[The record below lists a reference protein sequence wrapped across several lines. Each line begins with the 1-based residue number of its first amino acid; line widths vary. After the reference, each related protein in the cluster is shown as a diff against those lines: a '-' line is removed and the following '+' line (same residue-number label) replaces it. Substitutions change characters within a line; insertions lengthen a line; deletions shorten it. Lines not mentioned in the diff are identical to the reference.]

1 MNESFKVFAA
11 ENKLCPLPKLLVI
24 ANATF
29 SPSRKPQ
36 ASLYIKLYSFY
47 KRLSAMQRLSAI
59 LSPTSL
65 CMHISSFI
73 QQTAYTKRQS
83 LYVSKEAT
91 YTSKRYLTQS
101 HCVELT
107 NIWISKI
114 KFMRLFPLKKV
125 WEVVV

>member
-11 ENKLCPLPKLLVI
+11 ENKLCPLPKLPVT
-24 ANATF
+24 ADATF
-29 SPSRKPQ
+29 SLSRKPQ
-36 ASLYIKLYSFY
+36 AFLYIKLYSFY
-47 KRLSAMQRLSAI
+47 KRLSAMRRLLAI

-65 CMHISSFI
+65 YMRILSSI

-83 LYVSKEAT
+83 LYVSREAT
-91 YTSKRYLTQS
+91 YTSKLYLTL
-101 HCVELT
+101 CRCAELP

-114 KFMRLFPLKKV
+114 KFMRLFLLKKV

>member
-1 MNESFKVFAA
+1 MNESLKVFAA
-11 ENKLCPLPKLLVI
+11 ENKLCPIPKLPVI

-29 SPSRKPQ
+29 SLSRKPQ
-36 ASLYIKLYSFY
+36 ASPYIKLYSFY
-47 KRLSAMQRLSAI
+47 KRLSAMRRLSAI

-65 CMHISSFI
+65 YMRILSFI
-73 QQTAYTKRQS
+73 QLTVYTKKQS

-91 YTSKRYLTQS
+91 YTLRLCLMLSR
-101 HCVELT
+101 CVKLS

-114 KFMRLFPLKKV
+114 KFTRLFPLKKV